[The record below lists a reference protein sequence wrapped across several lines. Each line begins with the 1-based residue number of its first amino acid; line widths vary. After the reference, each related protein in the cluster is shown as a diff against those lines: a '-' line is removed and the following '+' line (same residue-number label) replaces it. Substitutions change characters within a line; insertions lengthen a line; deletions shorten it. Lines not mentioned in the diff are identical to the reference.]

1 MSTLESV
8 GAFITRL
15 SPHPVC
21 DGCIT
26 KRLDLPN
33 RQSTGQRTRE
43 LAGSNGY
50 ERRRDICS
58 LCFGEVI
65 VIRRL

>member
-15 SPHPVC
+15 SPAPVC

-26 KRLDLPN
+26 ERLALPN
-33 RQSTGQRTRE
+33 RQSTGQHTKE

-58 LCFGEVI
+58 LCFGEKI
-65 VIRRL
+65 VIRRV